1 MTTTGKDNSQ
11 DVSST
16 GAPDVEQC
24 HFSIDNGSTPTDP
37 SKKRIKPCIEVALLF
52 ALVCAAALV
61 GGLVF
66 GKDSSGSSADNAES
80 NGSQDGNGYKCF
92 ESRDEVFWAVKGYM
106 DPNNRADTVALYG
119 PIRHWCVG
127 QVTDFTAVFRDQKDF
142 NEPLDWDVSQA
153 TTLREMFSGATSFN
167 QNLDWDVSQVQD
179 MSFAFYN
186 ADSFNGDISGWDV
199 SQVTDMHL
207 MFAHAE
213 SFNGDL
219 SGWVVSKVTNMLG
232 MFNNC
237 VSFEQN
243 LCNWGDLLPSNVGID
258 YAFASSGCVITGT
271 PDIHASPPGPFCQIC
286 E

>member
-1 MTTTGKDNSQ
+1 
-11 DVSST
+11 
-16 GAPDVEQC
+16 
-24 HFSIDNGSTPTDP
+24 
-37 SKKRIKPCIEVALLF
+37 
-52 ALVCAAALV
+52 
-61 GGLVF
+61 
-66 GKDSSGSSADNAES
+66 
-80 NGSQDGNGYKCF
+80 
-92 ESRDEVFWAVKGYM
+92 
-106 DPNNRADTVALYG
+106 
-119 PIRHWCVG
+119 
-127 QVTDFTAVFRDQKDF
+127 
-142 NEPLDWDVSQA
+142 
-153 TTLREMFSGATSFN
+153 
-167 QNLDWDVSQVQD
+167 

-271 PDIHASPPGPFCQIC
+271 PDIHASPPGPFCHILVRSVFSFAESQRVAPYFAVDGACIHRGHC
-286 E
+286 GIFRRIGPALTIPAPAEPPMENCSSQLSFRTTSWLGRKLSPF